1 MGLNKFFN
9 DIEADIDYNH
19 IKQDFQKK
27 INILEDL
34 ITSDKDLEKI
44 KYIKLFLEEVD
55 FFQLKNNEPKQ
66 NILKENLKWCNKKYK
81 EYLASPK

>member
-19 IKQDFQKK
+19 IKEDFQKK
-27 INILEDL
+27 LKTLENL
-34 ITSDKDLEKI
+34 ITSPKDSEKI
-44 KYIKLFLEEVD
+44 SYIKLFLGEID
-55 FFQLKNNEPKQ
+55 FFQLKNNKSKQ

-81 EYLASPK
+81 EYLATTK